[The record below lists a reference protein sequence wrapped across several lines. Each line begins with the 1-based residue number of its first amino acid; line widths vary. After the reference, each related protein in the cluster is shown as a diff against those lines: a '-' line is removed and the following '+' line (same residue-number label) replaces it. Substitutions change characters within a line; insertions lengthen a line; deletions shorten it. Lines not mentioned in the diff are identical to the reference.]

1 MKNLITTLLLF
12 LTLSVYSQDV
22 TVVHFNYKWNQKNDY
37 SKLKSIKRASVSKAF
52 VEEQSA
58 DLQAGIKAVP
68 VIIIFRKGKPV
79 ARIEADLSMKIKT
92 GLEDIQELVD
102 RYQ

>member
-12 LTLSVYSQDV
+12 LTLSVYSQDI
-22 TVVHFNYKWNQKNDY
+22 TVVHFNYKWNSKNDY
-37 SKLKSIKRASVSKAF
+37 AKLQSIKRAKVSKAL
-52 VEEQSA
+52 VEEQGA
-58 DLQAGIKAVP
+58 DLQASMKAVP
-68 VIIIFRKGKPV
+68 VIIIFRRGKPV

-92 GLEDIQELVD
+92 RLEDIQELVD

>member
-12 LTLSVYSQDV
+12 LTFSVYSQDI
-22 TVVHFNYKWNQKNDY
+22 TVVHFNYKWNSKNDY
-37 SKLKSIKRASVSKAF
+37 AKLQSIKRAKVSKAL
-52 VEEQSA
+52 VEEQGT
-58 DLQAGIKAVP
+58 DLQASMKAVP
-68 VIIIFRKGKPV
+68 VIIIFRRGKPV

-92 GLEDIQELVD
+92 RLEDIQELVD

>member
-12 LTLSVYSQDV
+12 LTFSVYSQDI
-22 TVVHFNYKWNQKNDY
+22 TVVHFNYKWNSSNDY
-37 SKLKSIKRASVSKAF
+37 TKLQGIKRAKVSKAL
-52 VEEQSA
+52 VEEQAA
-58 DLQAGIKAVP
+58 DLQKSIKAVP
-68 VIIIFRKGKPV
+68 VIIIFRSGKPV

-92 GLEDIQELVD
+92 RLEDIQDLVD

>member
-1 MKNLITTLLLF
+1 MKNFITTLLLF
-12 LTLSVYSQDV
+12 LTFFTYSQDI
-22 TVVHFNYKWNQKNDY
+22 TVVHFNYKWNSQNDY
-37 SKLKSIKRASVSKAF
+37 AKLQNIKRARVSKAL
-52 VEEQSA
+52 VEEQAA
-58 DLQAGIKAVP
+58 DLQASIKAVP

-92 GLEDIQELVD
+92 RLEDIQELVD

>member
-1 MKNLITTLLLF
+1 MKNFITTLLLF
-12 LTLSVYSQDV
+12 LTFFTYSQDI
-22 TVVHFNYKWNQKNDY
+22 TVVHFNYKWNSQNDY
-37 SKLKSIKRASVSKAF
+37 AKLQNIKRAKVSKAL
-52 VEEQSA
+52 VEEQAA
-58 DLQAGIKAVP
+58 DLQASIKAVP

-92 GLEDIQELVD
+92 RLEDIQELVD

>member
-12 LTLSVYSQDV
+12 LTFSVYSQDI
-22 TVVHFNYKWNQKNDY
+22 TVVHFNYKWNSKNDY
-37 SKLKSIKRASVSKAF
+37 AKLQSIKRAKVSKAL
-52 VEEQSA
+52 VEEQGA
-58 DLQAGIKAVP
+58 DLQASMKAVP
-68 VIIIFRKGKPV
+68 VIIIFRRGKPV

-92 GLEDIQELVD
+92 RLEDIQELVD

>member
-12 LTLSVYSQDV
+12 LTFSVYSQDI
-22 TVVHFNYKWNQKNDY
+22 TVVHFNYKWNSNNDY
-37 SKLKSIKRASVSKAF
+37 TKLQSIKRAKVSKAL
-52 VEEQSA
+52 VEEQAA
-58 DLQAGIKAVP
+58 DLQKSIKAVP
-68 VIIIFRKGKPV
+68 VIIIFRNGKPV

-92 GLEDIQELVD
+92 RLEDIQDLVD

>member
-1 MKNLITTLLLF
+1 MKNFITTLFLFSILL
-12 LTLSVYSQDV
+12 TYSQDI
-22 TVVHFNYKWNQKNDY
+22 TVIHFNYKWNSQNDY
-37 SKLKSIKRASVSKAF
+37 VRLENIKRARVSKAL

-58 DLQAGIKAVP
+58 DLQASIKAVP

-92 GLEDIQELVD
+92 RLEDIQELVD

>member
-12 LTLSVYSQDV
+12 LTFSVYSQDM
-22 TVVHFNYKWNQKNDY
+22 TVVHFNYKWNSSNDY
-37 SKLKSIKRASVSKAF
+37 TKLQSIKRAKVSKAL
-52 VEEQSA
+52 VEEQAA
-58 DLQAGIKAVP
+58 DLQKSIKAVP
-68 VIIIFRKGKPV
+68 VIIIFRNGKPV

-92 GLEDIQELVD
+92 RLEDIQDLVD

>member
-1 MKNLITTLLLF
+1 MKNFITTLFLFSILL
-12 LTLSVYSQDV
+12 TYSQDI
-22 TVVHFNYKWNQKNDY
+22 TVIHFNYKWNSQNDY
-37 SKLKSIKRASVSKAF
+37 VRLESIKRARVSKAL

-58 DLQAGIKAVP
+58 DLQASIKAVP

-92 GLEDIQELVD
+92 RLEDIQELVD

>member
-1 MKNLITTLLLF
+1 MKNFITTLFLFSILL
-12 LTLSVYSQDV
+12 TYSQDI
-22 TVVHFNYKWNQKNDY
+22 TVVHFNYKWNSKNDY
-37 SKLKSIKRASVSKAF
+37 VKLESIKRASVSKAL

-58 DLQAGIKAVP
+58 DLQASIKAVP

-92 GLEDIQELVD
+92 RLEDIQELVD